1 MLTVYSNRGVS
12 YAVAHILTEPARIC
26 TAIHQIMVHADVA
39 DYFVAKFTAKVGS
52 LKLGLPWEDKVDLT
66 PLPEPAKPQ
75 YLRDLCADAESKG
88 ATIISPGASQDWG
101 HTAVF
106 PSIAYPVTAEMR
118 VMQEEQFG
126 PLIPIAKFNTLAEVE
141 AYVMDSG
148 YGQQAAVFSQG
159 TDVKALS
166 GLLDFL
172 TNNVARVNVNTQ
184 CQRSPDNFPFTG
196 RKSSALGTLSVM
208 EALRVMSVEA
218 LVATKRKNEQLLK
231 TLADSK
237 ACKFLCAL

>member
-1 MLTVYSNRGVS
+1 M
-12 YAVAHILTEPARIC
+12 
-26 TAIHQIMVHADVA
+26 
-39 DYFVAKFTAKVGS
+39 
-52 LKLGLPWEDKVDLT
+52 
-66 PLPEPAKPQ
+66 
-75 YLRDLCADAESKG
+75 
-88 ATIISPGASQDWG
+88 
-101 HTAVF
+101 F

-141 AYVMDSG
+141 AYVMDSD

>member
-1 MLTVYSNRGVS
+1 MRTVYSNRGVS
-12 YAVAHILTEPARIC
+12 YAIAHILTEPARIC

-39 DYFVAKFTAKVGS
+39 EDFVAKFTAKVGS

-126 PLIPIAKFNTLAEVE
+126 PLIPIAKFNTLATSSNMSLLLLACLSIIVPGMLESLHDISDANE
-141 AYVMDSG
+141 LHLSRLI
-148 YGQQAAVFSQG
+148 AVLLLLIYMVGPPSVCVHTMNSRG
-159 TDVKALS
+159 LS
-166 GLLDFL
+166 
-172 TNNVARVNVNTQ
+172 THRHTQ
-184 CQRSPDNFPFTG
+184 
-196 RKSSALGTLSVM
+196 L
-208 EALRVMSVEA
+208 
-218 LVATKRKNEQLLK
+218 
-231 TLADSK
+231 
-237 ACKFLCAL
+237 